1 MRRKNQILAL
11 GLAAVLTAASA
22 VPAFAG
28 YAPTGPGAEP
38 EPEKYDAATLSKLQD
53 NVLEYDEL
61 ALRVREY
68 NPNISEAWRKYGESK
83 EDYQNMLTELE
94 STYDKSMDNID
105 DVLKPLKQAK
115 KLMPQLKSSVKQMES
130 LKSGYHSLV
139 QGIRDT
145 VTNWDTSKVNTA
157 TIRQYEKQVVSG
169 AQSAMIGY
177 KQLLLNEESLES
189 GLTLLNAVYQST
201 QNQAA
206 NGLATQ
212 SQVLSA
218 RQQLESTQA
227 TKLTLTANEQKLRQT
242 LCTMLGWKYDA
253 VPEIRDVP
261 AADLARIDGMNPEK
275 DKQAAQDNNFTIR
288 YNVLDLDNKDAGSVE
303 YQNLQR
309 TIKQEKEEV
318 SSSLVNL
325 YNDVLQKRNEL
336 QTAKAA
342 YELEKTKMET
352 ADRKWQLGTIGR
364 LEYMQQQNALKTKEI
379 AVKTG
384 DLALFQAME
393 TYDWAVKGNLKLSQ

>member
-94 STYDKSMDNID
+94 STYDDSMDNVD
-105 DVLKPLKQAK
+105 AVLKPLKQAE
-115 KLMPQLKSSVKQMES
+115 KLMPQLKGTVKQMSS

-145 VTNWDTSKVNTA
+145 VTNWDTSKRNTSQ
-157 TIRQYEKQVVSG
+157 IRQYEKQVISG

-177 KQLLLNEESLES
+177 NTIVDNKATLETMVDLYQKQCDMYQRMAALGLANQTDVVSAQTSLIGAKSQLASLQSQQDSVYRTLCLLLGYDTDSGVEIRNLPDFDMSRLDGMNLKADTKKAIGNNYTLIGQRTSAKGETNAQIAARLNTIEE
-189 GLTLLNAVYQST
+189 G
-201 QNQAA
+201 
-206 NGLATQ
+206 
-212 SQVLSA
+212 
-218 RQQLESTQA
+218 
-227 TKLTLTANEQKLRQT
+227 EQKLTIEMQR
-242 LCTMLGWKYDA
+242 LY
-253 VPEIRDVP
+253 
-261 AADLARIDGMNPEK
+261 
-275 DKQAAQDNNFTIR
+275 QD
-288 YNVLDLDNKDAGSVE
+288 VLDK
-303 YQNLQR
+303 
-309 TIKQEKEEV
+309 
-318 SSSLVNL
+318 
-325 YNDVLQKRNEL
+325 
-336 QTAKAA
+336 KAA
-342 YELEKTKMET
+342 YEAAMTGYEAAEKSNGAAQRQYQNGLLSEMQYVGTQISYNQKKAAKESAELDLWT
-352 ADRKWQLGTIGR
+352 A
-364 LEYMQQQNALKTKEI
+364 MNA
-379 AVKTG
+379 
-384 DLALFQAME
+384 
-393 TYDWAVKGNLKLSQ
+393 YDWGIEGLAAVE

>member
-94 STYDKSMDNID
+94 STYDDSMDNID
-105 DVLKPLKQAK
+105 AVLKPLKQAE
-115 KLMPQLKSSVKQMES
+115 KLMPQLKGTVKQMSS

-145 VTNWDTSKVNTA
+145 VTNWDTSKRNTSQ
-157 TIRQYEKQVVSG
+157 IRQYEKQVISG

-177 KQLLLNEESLES
+177 NTIVDNKATLETMVDLYQKQCDMYQRMAALGLVNQTDVVSAQTSLIGAKSQLASLQSQEDSVYRTLCLLLGYDPDSGVEIRNLPDFDMSRLDGMNLEADTKKAIGNNYTLIGQRTSAKGETNAQIAARLNTIEE
-189 GLTLLNAVYQST
+189 G
-201 QNQAA
+201 
-206 NGLATQ
+206 
-212 SQVLSA
+212 
-218 RQQLESTQA
+218 
-227 TKLTLTANEQKLRQT
+227 EQKLTIEMQR
-242 LCTMLGWKYDA
+242 LY
-253 VPEIRDVP
+253 
-261 AADLARIDGMNPEK
+261 
-275 DKQAAQDNNFTIR
+275 QD
-288 YNVLDLDNKDAGSVE
+288 VLDK
-303 YQNLQR
+303 
-309 TIKQEKEEV
+309 
-318 SSSLVNL
+318 
-325 YNDVLQKRNEL
+325 
-336 QTAKAA
+336 KAA
-342 YELEKTKMET
+342 YEAAMTGYEAAEKSNGAAQRQYQNGLLSEMQYVGTQISYNQKKAAKESAELDLWT
-352 ADRKWQLGTIGR
+352 A
-364 LEYMQQQNALKTKEI
+364 MNA
-379 AVKTG
+379 
-384 DLALFQAME
+384 
-393 TYDWAVKGNLKLSQ
+393 YDWGIEGLATVE

>member
-94 STYDKSMDNID
+94 STYDDSMDNID
-105 DVLKPLKQAK
+105 AVLKPLKQAE
-115 KLMPQLKSSVKQMES
+115 KLMPQLKGTVKQMSS

-145 VTNWDTSKVNTA
+145 VTNWDTSKRNTSQ
-157 TIRQYEKQVVSG
+157 IRQYEKQVISG

-177 KQLLLNEESLES
+177 NTIVDNKATLETMVDLYQKQCDMYQRMAALGLANQTDVVSAQTSLIGAKSQLASLQSQEDSVYRTLCLLLGYDTDSGVEIRNLPDFEMSRLDGMNLEADTKKAIGNNYTLIGQRTSAKGETNAQIAARLNTIEE
-189 GLTLLNAVYQST
+189 G
-201 QNQAA
+201 
-206 NGLATQ
+206 
-212 SQVLSA
+212 
-218 RQQLESTQA
+218 
-227 TKLTLTANEQKLRQT
+227 EQKLTIEMQR
-242 LCTMLGWKYDA
+242 LY
-253 VPEIRDVP
+253 
-261 AADLARIDGMNPEK
+261 
-275 DKQAAQDNNFTIR
+275 QD
-288 YNVLDLDNKDAGSVE
+288 VLDK
-303 YQNLQR
+303 
-309 TIKQEKEEV
+309 
-318 SSSLVNL
+318 
-325 YNDVLQKRNEL
+325 
-336 QTAKAA
+336 KAA
-342 YELEKTKMET
+342 YEAAMTGYEAAEKSNGAAQRQYQNGLLSEMQYVGTQISYNQKKAAKESAELDLWT
-352 ADRKWQLGTIGR
+352 A
-364 LEYMQQQNALKTKEI
+364 MNA
-379 AVKTG
+379 
-384 DLALFQAME
+384 
-393 TYDWAVKGNLKLSQ
+393 YDWGIEGLAAVE

>member
-94 STYDKSMDNID
+94 STYDDSMDNID
-105 DVLKPLKQAK
+105 AVLKSLKQAE
-115 KLMPQLKSSVKQMES
+115 KLMPQLKGTVKQMSS

-145 VTNWDTSKVNTA
+145 VTNWDTSKRNTSQ
-157 TIRQYEKQVVSG
+157 IRQYEKQVISG

-177 KQLLLNEESLES
+177 NTIVDNKVTLETMVDLYQKQCDMYQRMAALGLVNQTDVVSAQTSLIGAKSQLASLQSQEDSVYRTLCLLLGYDPDSGVEIRNLPAFDMSRLDGMNLEADTKKAIGNNYTLIGQRTSAKGETNAQIAARLNTIEEGEQKLTIEMQRLYQDVLDKKVAYEAAMTGYEAAEKSNGAAQRQYQNGLLSEMQYVGTQISYNQKKAAKES
-189 GLTLLNAVYQST
+189 AELDLWTAMNAYDWGIE
-201 QNQAA
+201 
-206 NGLATQ
+206 GLAT
-212 SQVLSA
+212 
-218 RQQLESTQA
+218 
-227 TKLTLTANEQKLRQT
+227 
-242 LCTMLGWKYDA
+242 
-253 VPEIRDVP
+253 
-261 AADLARIDGMNPEK
+261 
-275 DKQAAQDNNFTIR
+275 
-288 YNVLDLDNKDAGSVE
+288 VE
-303 YQNLQR
+303 
-309 TIKQEKEEV
+309 
-318 SSSLVNL
+318 
-325 YNDVLQKRNEL
+325 
-336 QTAKAA
+336 
-342 YELEKTKMET
+342 
-352 ADRKWQLGTIGR
+352 
-364 LEYMQQQNALKTKEI
+364 
-379 AVKTG
+379 
-384 DLALFQAME
+384 
-393 TYDWAVKGNLKLSQ
+393 

>member
-94 STYDKSMDNID
+94 STYDDSMDNID
-105 DVLKPLKQAK
+105 AVLKPLKQAE
-115 KLMPQLKSSVKQMES
+115 KLMPQLKGTVKQMSS

-145 VTNWDTSKVNTA
+145 VTNWDTSTRNTSQ
-157 TIRQYEKQVVSG
+157 IRQYEKQVISG

-177 KQLLLNEESLES
+177 NTIVDNKATLETMVDLYQKQCDMYQRMAALGLANQTDVVSAQTSLIGAKSQLASLQSQEDSVYRTLCLLLGYDTDSGVEIRNLPDFDMSRLDGMNLEADTKKAIGNNYTLIGQRTSAKGETNAQIAARLNTIEE
-189 GLTLLNAVYQST
+189 G
-201 QNQAA
+201 
-206 NGLATQ
+206 
-212 SQVLSA
+212 
-218 RQQLESTQA
+218 
-227 TKLTLTANEQKLRQT
+227 EQKLTIEMQR
-242 LCTMLGWKYDA
+242 LY
-253 VPEIRDVP
+253 
-261 AADLARIDGMNPEK
+261 
-275 DKQAAQDNNFTIR
+275 QD
-288 YNVLDLDNKDAGSVE
+288 VLDK
-303 YQNLQR
+303 
-309 TIKQEKEEV
+309 
-318 SSSLVNL
+318 
-325 YNDVLQKRNEL
+325 
-336 QTAKAA
+336 KAA
-342 YELEKTKMET
+342 YEAAMTGYEAAEKSNGAAQRQYQNGLLSEMQYVGTQISYNQKKAAKESAELDLWT
-352 ADRKWQLGTIGR
+352 A
-364 LEYMQQQNALKTKEI
+364 MNA
-379 AVKTG
+379 
-384 DLALFQAME
+384 
-393 TYDWAVKGNLKLSQ
+393 YDWGIEGLAAVE

>member
-94 STYDKSMDNID
+94 STYDDSMDNID
-105 DVLKPLKQAK
+105 AVLKPLKQAE
-115 KLMPQLKSSVKQMES
+115 KLMPQLKGTVKQMSS

-145 VTNWDTSKVNTA
+145 VTNWDTSKRNTSQ
-157 TIRQYEKQVVSG
+157 IRQYEKQVISG

-177 KQLLLNEESLES
+177 NTIVDNKATLETMVDLYQKQCDMYQRMAALGLANQTDVVSAQTSLIGAKSQLASLQSQEDSVYRTLCLLLGYDTDSGVEIRNLPDFDMSRLDGMNLEADTKKAIGNNYTLIGQRTSAKGETNAQIAARLNTIEE
-189 GLTLLNAVYQST
+189 G
-201 QNQAA
+201 
-206 NGLATQ
+206 
-212 SQVLSA
+212 
-218 RQQLESTQA
+218 
-227 TKLTLTANEQKLRQT
+227 EQKLTIEMQR
-242 LCTMLGWKYDA
+242 LY
-253 VPEIRDVP
+253 
-261 AADLARIDGMNPEK
+261 
-275 DKQAAQDNNFTIR
+275 QD
-288 YNVLDLDNKDAGSVE
+288 VLDK
-303 YQNLQR
+303 
-309 TIKQEKEEV
+309 
-318 SSSLVNL
+318 
-325 YNDVLQKRNEL
+325 
-336 QTAKAA
+336 KAA
-342 YELEKTKMET
+342 YEAAMTGYEAAEKSNGAAQRQYQNGLLSEMQYVGTQISYNQKKVAKESAELDLWT
-352 ADRKWQLGTIGR
+352 A
-364 LEYMQQQNALKTKEI
+364 MNA
-379 AVKTG
+379 
-384 DLALFQAME
+384 
-393 TYDWAVKGNLKLSQ
+393 YDWGIEGLAAVE

>member
-94 STYDKSMDNID
+94 STYDDSMDNID
-105 DVLKPLKQAK
+105 AVLKPLKQAE
-115 KLMPQLKSSVKQMES
+115 KLMPQLKGTVKQMSS

-145 VTNWDTSKVNTA
+145 VTNWDTSKRNTSQ
-157 TIRQYEKQVVSG
+157 IRQYEKQVISG

-177 KQLLLNEESLES
+177 NTIVDNKATLETMVDLYQKQCDMYQRMAALGLANQTDVVSAQTSLIGAKSQLASLQSQQDSVYRTLCLLLGYDTDSGVEIRNLPDFDMSRLDGMNLKADTKKAIGNNYTLIGQRTSAKGETNAQSAARLNTIEE
-189 GLTLLNAVYQST
+189 G
-201 QNQAA
+201 
-206 NGLATQ
+206 
-212 SQVLSA
+212 
-218 RQQLESTQA
+218 
-227 TKLTLTANEQKLRQT
+227 EQKLTIEMQR
-242 LCTMLGWKYDA
+242 LY
-253 VPEIRDVP
+253 
-261 AADLARIDGMNPEK
+261 
-275 DKQAAQDNNFTIR
+275 QD
-288 YNVLDLDNKDAGSVE
+288 VLDK
-303 YQNLQR
+303 
-309 TIKQEKEEV
+309 
-318 SSSLVNL
+318 
-325 YNDVLQKRNEL
+325 
-336 QTAKAA
+336 KAA
-342 YELEKTKMET
+342 YEAAMTGYEAAEKSNGAAQRQYQNGLLSEMQYVGTQISYNQKKAAKESAELDLWT
-352 ADRKWQLGTIGR
+352 A
-364 LEYMQQQNALKTKEI
+364 MNA
-379 AVKTG
+379 
-384 DLALFQAME
+384 
-393 TYDWAVKGNLKLSQ
+393 YDWGIEGLAAVE

>member
-94 STYDKSMDNID
+94 STYDDSMDNID
-105 DVLKPLKQAK
+105 AVLKPLKQAE
-115 KLMPQLKSSVKQMES
+115 KLMPQLKGTVKQMSS

-145 VTNWDTSKVNTA
+145 VTNWDTSKRNTSQ
-157 TIRQYEKQVVSG
+157 IRQYEKQVISG

-177 KQLLLNEESLES
+177 NTIVENKATLETMVDLYQKQCDMYQRMAALGLANQTDVVSAQTSLIGAKSQLASLQSQQDSVYRTLCLLLGYDTDSGVEIRNLPDFDMSRLDGMNLKADTKKAIGNNYTLIGQRTSAKGETNAQIAARLNTIEE
-189 GLTLLNAVYQST
+189 G
-201 QNQAA
+201 
-206 NGLATQ
+206 
-212 SQVLSA
+212 
-218 RQQLESTQA
+218 
-227 TKLTLTANEQKLRQT
+227 EQKLTIEMQR
-242 LCTMLGWKYDA
+242 LY
-253 VPEIRDVP
+253 
-261 AADLARIDGMNPEK
+261 
-275 DKQAAQDNNFTIR
+275 QD
-288 YNVLDLDNKDAGSVE
+288 VLDK
-303 YQNLQR
+303 
-309 TIKQEKEEV
+309 
-318 SSSLVNL
+318 
-325 YNDVLQKRNEL
+325 
-336 QTAKAA
+336 KAA
-342 YELEKTKMET
+342 YEAAMTGYEAAEKSNGAAQRQYQNGLLSEMQYVGTQISYNQKKAAKESAELDLWT
-352 ADRKWQLGTIGR
+352 A
-364 LEYMQQQNALKTKEI
+364 MNA
-379 AVKTG
+379 
-384 DLALFQAME
+384 
-393 TYDWAVKGNLKLSQ
+393 YDWGIEGLAAVE

>member
-94 STYDKSMDNID
+94 STYDDSMDNID
-105 DVLKPLKQAK
+105 AVLKPLKQAE
-115 KLMPQLKSSVKQMES
+115 KLMPQLKGTVKQMSS

-145 VTNWDTSKVNTA
+145 VTNWDTSKRNTSQ
-157 TIRQYEKQVVSG
+157 IRQYEKQVISG

-177 KQLLLNEESLES
+177 NTIVDNKTTLETMVDLYQKQCDMYQRMAALGLANQTDVVSAQTSLIGAKSQLASLQSQQDSVYRTLCLLLGYDTDSGVEIRNLPDFDMSRLDGMNLKADTKKAIGNNYTLIGQRTSAKGETNAQIAARLNTIEE
-189 GLTLLNAVYQST
+189 G
-201 QNQAA
+201 
-206 NGLATQ
+206 
-212 SQVLSA
+212 
-218 RQQLESTQA
+218 
-227 TKLTLTANEQKLRQT
+227 EQKLTIEMQR
-242 LCTMLGWKYDA
+242 LY
-253 VPEIRDVP
+253 
-261 AADLARIDGMNPEK
+261 
-275 DKQAAQDNNFTIR
+275 QD
-288 YNVLDLDNKDAGSVE
+288 VLDK
-303 YQNLQR
+303 
-309 TIKQEKEEV
+309 
-318 SSSLVNL
+318 
-325 YNDVLQKRNEL
+325 
-336 QTAKAA
+336 KAA
-342 YELEKTKMET
+342 YEAAMTGYEAAEKSNGAAQRQYQNGLLSEMQYVGTQISYNQKKAAKESAELDLWT
-352 ADRKWQLGTIGR
+352 A
-364 LEYMQQQNALKTKEI
+364 MNA
-379 AVKTG
+379 
-384 DLALFQAME
+384 
-393 TYDWAVKGNLKLSQ
+393 YDWGIEGLAAVE

>member
-94 STYDKSMDNID
+94 STYDDSMDKID
-105 DVLKPLKQAK
+105 AVLKPLKQAE
-115 KLMPQLKSSVKQMES
+115 KLMPQLKGTVKQMSS

-145 VTNWDTSKVNTA
+145 VTNWDTSKRNTSQ
-157 TIRQYEKQVVSG
+157 IRQYEKQVISG

-177 KQLLLNEESLES
+177 NTIVDNKATLETMVDLYQKQCDMYQRMAALGLANQTDVVSAQTSLIGAKSQLASLQSQQDSVYRTLCLLLGYDTDSGVEIRNLSDFDMSRLDGMNLEADTKKAIGNNYTLIGQRTSAKGETNAQIAARLNTIEE
-189 GLTLLNAVYQST
+189 G
-201 QNQAA
+201 
-206 NGLATQ
+206 
-212 SQVLSA
+212 
-218 RQQLESTQA
+218 
-227 TKLTLTANEQKLRQT
+227 EQKLTIEMQR
-242 LCTMLGWKYDA
+242 LY
-253 VPEIRDVP
+253 
-261 AADLARIDGMNPEK
+261 
-275 DKQAAQDNNFTIR
+275 QD
-288 YNVLDLDNKDAGSVE
+288 VLDK
-303 YQNLQR
+303 
-309 TIKQEKEEV
+309 
-318 SSSLVNL
+318 
-325 YNDVLQKRNEL
+325 
-336 QTAKAA
+336 KAA
-342 YELEKTKMET
+342 YEAAMTGYEAAEKSNGAAQRQYQNGLLSEMQYVGTQISYNQKKAAKESAELDLWT
-352 ADRKWQLGTIGR
+352 A
-364 LEYMQQQNALKTKEI
+364 MNA
-379 AVKTG
+379 
-384 DLALFQAME
+384 
-393 TYDWAVKGNLKLSQ
+393 YDWGIEGLAAVE

>member
-94 STYDKSMDNID
+94 STYDDSMDNID
-105 DVLKPLKQAK
+105 AVLKPLKQAE
-115 KLMPQLKSSVKQMES
+115 KLMPQLKGTVKQMSS

-145 VTNWDTSKVNTA
+145 VTNWDTSKRNTSQ
-157 TIRQYEKQVVSG
+157 IRQYEKQVISG

-177 KQLLLNEESLES
+177 NTIVDNKVTLETMVDLYQKQCDMYQRMAALGLVNQTDVVSAQTSLIGAKSQLASLQSQEDSVYRTLCLLLGYDPDSGVEIRNLPDFDMSRLDGMNLEADTKKAIGNNYTLIGQRTSAKGETNAQIAARLNTIEE
-189 GLTLLNAVYQST
+189 G
-201 QNQAA
+201 
-206 NGLATQ
+206 
-212 SQVLSA
+212 
-218 RQQLESTQA
+218 
-227 TKLTLTANEQKLRQT
+227 EQKLTIEMQR
-242 LCTMLGWKYDA
+242 LY
-253 VPEIRDVP
+253 
-261 AADLARIDGMNPEK
+261 
-275 DKQAAQDNNFTIR
+275 QD
-288 YNVLDLDNKDAGSVE
+288 VLDK
-303 YQNLQR
+303 
-309 TIKQEKEEV
+309 
-318 SSSLVNL
+318 
-325 YNDVLQKRNEL
+325 
-336 QTAKAA
+336 KAA
-342 YELEKTKMET
+342 YEAAMTGYEAAEKSNGAAQRQYQNGLLSEMQYVGTQISYNQKKAAKESAELDLWT
-352 ADRKWQLGTIGR
+352 A
-364 LEYMQQQNALKTKEI
+364 MNA
-379 AVKTG
+379 
-384 DLALFQAME
+384 
-393 TYDWAVKGNLKLSQ
+393 YDWGIEGLAAVE

>member
-94 STYDKSMDNID
+94 STYDDSMDNID
-105 DVLKPLKQAK
+105 AVLKPLKQAE
-115 KLMPQLKSSVKQMES
+115 KLMPQLKGTVKQMSS

-145 VTNWDTSKVNTA
+145 VTNWDTSKRNTSQ
-157 TIRQYEKQVVSG
+157 IRQYEKQVISG

-177 KQLLLNEESLES
+177 NTIVDNKATLETMVDLYQKQCDMYQRMAALGLANQTDVVSAQTSLIGAKSQLAFLQSQEDSVYRTICLLLGYDTDSGVEIRNLPDFDMSCLDGMNLEADTKKAIGNNYTLIGQRTSAKGETNAQIAARLNTIEE
-189 GLTLLNAVYQST
+189 G
-201 QNQAA
+201 
-206 NGLATQ
+206 
-212 SQVLSA
+212 
-218 RQQLESTQA
+218 
-227 TKLTLTANEQKLRQT
+227 EQKLTIEMQR
-242 LCTMLGWKYDA
+242 LY
-253 VPEIRDVP
+253 
-261 AADLARIDGMNPEK
+261 
-275 DKQAAQDNNFTIR
+275 QD
-288 YNVLDLDNKDAGSVE
+288 VLDK
-303 YQNLQR
+303 
-309 TIKQEKEEV
+309 
-318 SSSLVNL
+318 
-325 YNDVLQKRNEL
+325 
-336 QTAKAA
+336 KAA
-342 YELEKTKMET
+342 YEAAMTGYEAAEKSNGAAQRQYQNGLLSEMQYVGTQISYNQKKAAKESAELDLWT
-352 ADRKWQLGTIGR
+352 A
-364 LEYMQQQNALKTKEI
+364 MNA
-379 AVKTG
+379 
-384 DLALFQAME
+384 
-393 TYDWAVKGNLKLSQ
+393 YDWGIEGLAAVE

>member
-94 STYDKSMDNID
+94 STYDDSMDNID
-105 DVLKPLKQAK
+105 AVLKPLKQAE
-115 KLMPQLKSSVKQMES
+115 KLMPQLKGTVKQMSS

-145 VTNWDTSKVNTA
+145 VTNWDTSKRNTSQ
-157 TIRQYEKQVVSG
+157 IRQYEKQVISG

-177 KQLLLNEESLES
+177 NTIVDNKATLETMVDLYQKQCDMYQRMAALGLANQTDVVRAQTSLIGAKSQLASLQSQQDSVYRTLCLLLGYDTDSGVEIRNLSDFDMSRLDGMNLEADTKKAIGNNYTLIGQRTSAKGETNAQIAARLNTIEE
-189 GLTLLNAVYQST
+189 G
-201 QNQAA
+201 
-206 NGLATQ
+206 
-212 SQVLSA
+212 
-218 RQQLESTQA
+218 
-227 TKLTLTANEQKLRQT
+227 EQKLTIEMQR
-242 LCTMLGWKYDA
+242 LY
-253 VPEIRDVP
+253 
-261 AADLARIDGMNPEK
+261 
-275 DKQAAQDNNFTIR
+275 QD
-288 YNVLDLDNKDAGSVE
+288 VLDK
-303 YQNLQR
+303 
-309 TIKQEKEEV
+309 
-318 SSSLVNL
+318 
-325 YNDVLQKRNEL
+325 
-336 QTAKAA
+336 KAA
-342 YELEKTKMET
+342 YEAAMTGYEAAEKSNGAAQRQYQNGLLSEMQYVGTQISYNQKKAAKESAELDLWT
-352 ADRKWQLGTIGR
+352 A
-364 LEYMQQQNALKTKEI
+364 MNA
-379 AVKTG
+379 
-384 DLALFQAME
+384 
-393 TYDWAVKGNLKLSQ
+393 YDWGIEGLAAVE

>member
-94 STYDKSMDNID
+94 STYDDSMDNID
-105 DVLKPLKQAK
+105 AVLKPLKQAE
-115 KLMPQLKSSVKQMES
+115 KLMPQLKGTVKQMSS

-145 VTNWDTSKVNTA
+145 VTNWDTSKRNTSQ
-157 TIRQYEKQVVSG
+157 IRQYGKQVISG

-177 KQLLLNEESLES
+177 NTIVDNKATLETMVDLYQKQCDMYQRMAALGLANQTDVVSAQTSLIGAKSQLASLQSQQDSVYRTLCLLLGYDTDSGVEIRNLPDFDMSRLDGMNLKADTKKAIGNNYTLIGQRTSAKGETNAQIAARLNTIEE
-189 GLTLLNAVYQST
+189 G
-201 QNQAA
+201 
-206 NGLATQ
+206 
-212 SQVLSA
+212 
-218 RQQLESTQA
+218 
-227 TKLTLTANEQKLRQT
+227 EQKLTIEMQR
-242 LCTMLGWKYDA
+242 LY
-253 VPEIRDVP
+253 
-261 AADLARIDGMNPEK
+261 
-275 DKQAAQDNNFTIR
+275 QD
-288 YNVLDLDNKDAGSVE
+288 VLDK
-303 YQNLQR
+303 
-309 TIKQEKEEV
+309 
-318 SSSLVNL
+318 
-325 YNDVLQKRNEL
+325 
-336 QTAKAA
+336 KAA
-342 YELEKTKMET
+342 YEAAMTGYEAAEKSNGAAQRQYQNGLLSEMQYVGTQISYNQKKAAKESAELDLWT
-352 ADRKWQLGTIGR
+352 A
-364 LEYMQQQNALKTKEI
+364 MNA
-379 AVKTG
+379 
-384 DLALFQAME
+384 
-393 TYDWAVKGNLKLSQ
+393 YDWGIEGLAAVE

>member
-94 STYDKSMDNID
+94 STYDDSMDNID
-105 DVLKPLKQAK
+105 AVLKPLKQAE
-115 KLMPQLKSSVKQMES
+115 KLMPQLKGTVKQMSS

-145 VTNWDTSKVNTA
+145 VTNWDTSKRNTSQ
-157 TIRQYEKQVVSG
+157 IRQYEKQVISG

-177 KQLLLNEESLES
+177 NTIVDNKATLETMVDLYQKQCDMYQRMAALGLANQTDVVSAQTSLIGAKSQLASLQSQEDSVYRTICLLLGYDTDSGVEIRNLPDFDMSRLDGMNLKADTKKAIGNNYTLIGQRTSAKGETNAQIAARLNTIEE
-189 GLTLLNAVYQST
+189 G
-201 QNQAA
+201 
-206 NGLATQ
+206 
-212 SQVLSA
+212 
-218 RQQLESTQA
+218 
-227 TKLTLTANEQKLRQT
+227 EQKLTIEMQR
-242 LCTMLGWKYDA
+242 LY
-253 VPEIRDVP
+253 
-261 AADLARIDGMNPEK
+261 
-275 DKQAAQDNNFTIR
+275 QD
-288 YNVLDLDNKDAGSVE
+288 VLDK
-303 YQNLQR
+303 
-309 TIKQEKEEV
+309 
-318 SSSLVNL
+318 
-325 YNDVLQKRNEL
+325 
-336 QTAKAA
+336 KAA
-342 YELEKTKMET
+342 YEAAMTGYEAAEKSNGAAQRQYQNGLLSEMQYEGTQISYNQKT
-352 ADRKWQLGTIGR
+352 A
-364 LEYMQQQNALKTKEI
+364 AKES
-379 AVKTG
+379 AEL
-384 DLALFQAME
+384 DLWTAMHA
-393 TYDWAVKGNLKLSQ
+393 YDWGIEGLAAVE

>member
-94 STYDKSMDNID
+94 STYDDSMDNID
-105 DVLKPLKQAK
+105 AVLKPLKQAE
-115 KLMPQLKSSVKQMES
+115 KLMPQLKGTVKQMSS

-145 VTNWDTSKVNTA
+145 VTNWDTSKRNTSQ
-157 TIRQYEKQVVSG
+157 IRQYEKQVISG

-177 KQLLLNEESLES
+177 NTIVDNKVTLETMVDLYQKQCDMYQRMAALGLANQTDVVSAQTSLIGAKSQLASLQSQQDSVYRTLCLLLGYDTDSGVEIRNLPDFDMSRLDGMNLEADTKKAIGNNYTLIGQRTSAKGETNAQIAARLNTIEE
-189 GLTLLNAVYQST
+189 G
-201 QNQAA
+201 
-206 NGLATQ
+206 
-212 SQVLSA
+212 
-218 RQQLESTQA
+218 
-227 TKLTLTANEQKLRQT
+227 EQKLTIEMQR
-242 LCTMLGWKYDA
+242 LY
-253 VPEIRDVP
+253 
-261 AADLARIDGMNPEK
+261 
-275 DKQAAQDNNFTIR
+275 QD
-288 YNVLDLDNKDAGSVE
+288 VLDK
-303 YQNLQR
+303 
-309 TIKQEKEEV
+309 
-318 SSSLVNL
+318 
-325 YNDVLQKRNEL
+325 
-336 QTAKAA
+336 KAA
-342 YELEKTKMET
+342 YEAAMTGYEAAEKSNGAAQRQYQNGLLSEMQYVGTQISYNQKKAAKESAELDLWT
-352 ADRKWQLGTIGR
+352 A
-364 LEYMQQQNALKTKEI
+364 MNA
-379 AVKTG
+379 
-384 DLALFQAME
+384 
-393 TYDWAVKGNLKLSQ
+393 YDWGIEGLAAVE

>member
-94 STYDKSMDNID
+94 STYNDSMDNID
-105 DVLKPLKQAK
+105 AVLKPLKQAE
-115 KLMPQLKSSVKQMES
+115 KLMPQLKGTVKQMSS

-145 VTNWDTSKVNTA
+145 VTNWDTSKRNTSQ
-157 TIRQYEKQVVSG
+157 IRQYEKQVISG

-177 KQLLLNEESLES
+177 NTIVDNKATLETMVDLYQKQCDMYQRMAALGLANQTDVVSAQTSLIGAKSQLASLQSQQDSVYRTLCLLLGYDTDSGVEIRNLPDFDMSRLDGMNLKADTKKAIGNNYTLIGQRTSAKGETNAQIAARLNTIEE
-189 GLTLLNAVYQST
+189 G
-201 QNQAA
+201 
-206 NGLATQ
+206 
-212 SQVLSA
+212 
-218 RQQLESTQA
+218 
-227 TKLTLTANEQKLRQT
+227 EQKLTIEMQR
-242 LCTMLGWKYDA
+242 LY
-253 VPEIRDVP
+253 
-261 AADLARIDGMNPEK
+261 
-275 DKQAAQDNNFTIR
+275 QD
-288 YNVLDLDNKDAGSVE
+288 VLDK
-303 YQNLQR
+303 
-309 TIKQEKEEV
+309 
-318 SSSLVNL
+318 
-325 YNDVLQKRNEL
+325 
-336 QTAKAA
+336 KAA
-342 YELEKTKMET
+342 YEAAMTGYEAAEKSNGAAQRQYQNGLLSEMQYVGTQISYNQKKAAKESAELDLWT
-352 ADRKWQLGTIGR
+352 A
-364 LEYMQQQNALKTKEI
+364 MNA
-379 AVKTG
+379 
-384 DLALFQAME
+384 
-393 TYDWAVKGNLKLSQ
+393 YDWGIEGLAAVE

>member
-94 STYDKSMDNID
+94 STYDDSMDNID
-105 DVLKPLKQAK
+105 AVLKPLKQAE
-115 KLMPQLKSSVKQMES
+115 KLMPQLKGTVKQMSS

-145 VTNWDTSKVNTA
+145 VTNWDTSKRNTSQ
-157 TIRQYEKQVVSG
+157 IRQYEKQVISG

-177 KQLLLNEESLES
+177 NTIVDNKATLETMVDLYQKQCDMYQRMAALGLANQTDVVSAQTSLIGAKSQLASLQSQQDSVYRTLCLLLGYDTDSGVEIRNLPDFDMSRLDGMNLEADTKKAIGNNYTLIGQRTSAKGETNAQIAARLNTIEE
-189 GLTLLNAVYQST
+189 G
-201 QNQAA
+201 
-206 NGLATQ
+206 
-212 SQVLSA
+212 
-218 RQQLESTQA
+218 
-227 TKLTLTANEQKLRQT
+227 EQKLTIEMQR
-242 LCTMLGWKYDA
+242 LY
-253 VPEIRDVP
+253 
-261 AADLARIDGMNPEK
+261 
-275 DKQAAQDNNFTIR
+275 QD
-288 YNVLDLDNKDAGSVE
+288 VLDK
-303 YQNLQR
+303 
-309 TIKQEKEEV
+309 
-318 SSSLVNL
+318 
-325 YNDVLQKRNEL
+325 
-336 QTAKAA
+336 KAA
-342 YELEKTKMET
+342 YEAAMTGYEAAEKSNGAAQRQYQNGLLSEMQYVGTQISYNQKKAAKESAELDLWT
-352 ADRKWQLGTIGR
+352 A
-364 LEYMQQQNALKTKEI
+364 MNA
-379 AVKTG
+379 
-384 DLALFQAME
+384 
-393 TYDWAVKGNLKLSQ
+393 YDWGIEGLVAVE

>member
-94 STYDKSMDNID
+94 STYADSMDTID
-105 DVLKPLKQAK
+105 AVLKPLKQAE
-115 KLMPQLKSSVKQMES
+115 KLMPQLKGTVKQMSS

-145 VTNWDTSKVNTA
+145 VTNWDTSKRNTSQ
-157 TIRQYEKQVVSG
+157 IRQYEKQVISG

-177 KQLLLNEESLES
+177 NTIVDNKATLETMVDLYQKQCDMYQRMAALGLANQTDVVSAQTSLIGAKSQLASLQSQQDSVYRTLCLLLGYDTDSGVEIRNLPDFDMSRLDGMNLKADTKKAIGNNYTLIGQRTSAKGETNAQIAARLNTIEE
-189 GLTLLNAVYQST
+189 G
-201 QNQAA
+201 
-206 NGLATQ
+206 
-212 SQVLSA
+212 
-218 RQQLESTQA
+218 
-227 TKLTLTANEQKLRQT
+227 EQKLTIEMQR
-242 LCTMLGWKYDA
+242 LY
-253 VPEIRDVP
+253 
-261 AADLARIDGMNPEK
+261 
-275 DKQAAQDNNFTIR
+275 QD
-288 YNVLDLDNKDAGSVE
+288 VLDK
-303 YQNLQR
+303 
-309 TIKQEKEEV
+309 
-318 SSSLVNL
+318 
-325 YNDVLQKRNEL
+325 
-336 QTAKAA
+336 KAA
-342 YELEKTKMET
+342 YEAAMTGYEAAEKSNGAAQRQYQNGLLSEMQYVGTQISYNQKKAAKESAELDLWT
-352 ADRKWQLGTIGR
+352 A
-364 LEYMQQQNALKTKEI
+364 MNA
-379 AVKTG
+379 
-384 DLALFQAME
+384 
-393 TYDWAVKGNLKLSQ
+393 YDWGIEGLAAVE

>member
-94 STYDKSMDNID
+94 STYDDSMDNID
-105 DVLKPLKQAK
+105 AVLKPLKQAE
-115 KLMPQLKSSVKQMES
+115 KLMPQLKGTVKQMSS

-145 VTNWDTSKVNTA
+145 VTNWDTSKRNTSQ
-157 TIRQYEKQVVSG
+157 IRQYEKQVISG

-177 KQLLLNEESLES
+177 NTIVDNKATLETMVDLYQKQCDMYQRMAALGLANQTDVVSAQTSLIGAKSQLASLQSQQDSVYRTLCLLLGYDTDSGVEIRNLSDFDMSRLDGMNLKADTKKAIGNNYTLIGQRTSAKGETNAQIAARLNTIEE
-189 GLTLLNAVYQST
+189 G
-201 QNQAA
+201 
-206 NGLATQ
+206 
-212 SQVLSA
+212 
-218 RQQLESTQA
+218 
-227 TKLTLTANEQKLRQT
+227 EQKLTIEMQR
-242 LCTMLGWKYDA
+242 LY
-253 VPEIRDVP
+253 
-261 AADLARIDGMNPEK
+261 
-275 DKQAAQDNNFTIR
+275 QD
-288 YNVLDLDNKDAGSVE
+288 VLDK
-303 YQNLQR
+303 
-309 TIKQEKEEV
+309 
-318 SSSLVNL
+318 
-325 YNDVLQKRNEL
+325 
-336 QTAKAA
+336 KAA
-342 YELEKTKMET
+342 YEAAMTGYEAAEKSNGAAQRQYQNGLLSEMQYVGTQISYNQKKAAKESAELDLWT
-352 ADRKWQLGTIGR
+352 A
-364 LEYMQQQNALKTKEI
+364 MNA
-379 AVKTG
+379 
-384 DLALFQAME
+384 
-393 TYDWAVKGNLKLSQ
+393 YDWGIEGLAAVE

>member
-94 STYDKSMDNID
+94 STYDDSMDNID
-105 DVLKPLKQAK
+105 AVLKPLKQAE
-115 KLMPQLKSSVKQMES
+115 KLMPQLKGTVKQMSS

-145 VTNWDTSKVNTA
+145 VTNWDTSKRNTSQ
-157 TIRQYEKQVVSG
+157 IRQYEKQVISG

-177 KQLLLNEESLES
+177 NTIVDNKATLETMVDLYQKQCDMYQRMAALGLANQTDAVSAQTSLIGAKSQLASLQSQQDSVYRTLCLLLGYDTDSGVEIRNLPDFDMSRLDGMNLKADTKKAIGNNYTLIGQRTSAKGETNAQIAARLNTIEE
-189 GLTLLNAVYQST
+189 G
-201 QNQAA
+201 
-206 NGLATQ
+206 
-212 SQVLSA
+212 
-218 RQQLESTQA
+218 
-227 TKLTLTANEQKLRQT
+227 EQKLTIEMQR
-242 LCTMLGWKYDA
+242 LY
-253 VPEIRDVP
+253 
-261 AADLARIDGMNPEK
+261 
-275 DKQAAQDNNFTIR
+275 QD
-288 YNVLDLDNKDAGSVE
+288 VLDK
-303 YQNLQR
+303 
-309 TIKQEKEEV
+309 
-318 SSSLVNL
+318 
-325 YNDVLQKRNEL
+325 
-336 QTAKAA
+336 KAA
-342 YELEKTKMET
+342 YEAAMTGYEAAEKSNGAAQRQYQNGLLSEMQYVGTQISYNQKKAAKESAELDLWT
-352 ADRKWQLGTIGR
+352 A
-364 LEYMQQQNALKTKEI
+364 MNA
-379 AVKTG
+379 
-384 DLALFQAME
+384 
-393 TYDWAVKGNLKLSQ
+393 YDWGIEGLAAVE

>member
-94 STYDKSMDNID
+94 STYDDSMDNID
-105 DVLKPLKQAK
+105 AVLKPLKQAE
-115 KLMPQLKSSVKQMES
+115 KLMPQLKGTVKQMSS

-145 VTNWDTSKVNTA
+145 VTNWDTSKRNTSQ
-157 TIRQYEKQVVSG
+157 IRQYEKQVISG

-177 KQLLLNEESLES
+177 NTIVDNKATLETMVDLYQKQCDMYQRMAALGLANQTDVVSAQTSLIGAKSQLASLQSQQDSVYRTLCLLLGYDTDSGVEIRNLPDFDMSRLDGMNLKADTKKAIGNNYTLIGQRTSAKGETNAQIAARLNTIEE
-189 GLTLLNAVYQST
+189 G
-201 QNQAA
+201 
-206 NGLATQ
+206 
-212 SQVLSA
+212 
-218 RQQLESTQA
+218 
-227 TKLTLTANEQKLRQT
+227 EQKLTIEMQR
-242 LCTMLGWKYDA
+242 LY
-253 VPEIRDVP
+253 
-261 AADLARIDGMNPEK
+261 
-275 DKQAAQDNNFTIR
+275 QD
-288 YNVLDLDNKDAGSVE
+288 VLDK
-303 YQNLQR
+303 
-309 TIKQEKEEV
+309 
-318 SSSLVNL
+318 
-325 YNDVLQKRNEL
+325 
-336 QTAKAA
+336 KAA
-342 YELEKTKMET
+342 YEAAMTGYEAAEKSNGAAQRQYQNGLLSEMQYVGTQISYNQKKAAKESVELDLWT
-352 ADRKWQLGTIGR
+352 A
-364 LEYMQQQNALKTKEI
+364 MNA
-379 AVKTG
+379 
-384 DLALFQAME
+384 
-393 TYDWAVKGNLKLSQ
+393 YDWGIEGLAAVE

>member
-1 MRRKNQILAL
+1 MKRKHQILAL
-11 GLAAVLTAASA
+11 GLAAVLASA
-22 VPAFAG
+22 SVVPAFAG

-38 EPEKYDAATLSKLQD
+38 EPEKYDAETLAKLQD

-61 ALRVREY
+61 TLRVREY

-177 KQLLLNEESLES
+177 NTIVDNKATLETLVDLYQKQCDMYERMAGLGLANQTDLVSAQTSLIGAKAQLASLQSQEDSVYRTLCLLLGYDTNSGVQIQNIPAFDMGRLDGMNLEADTKKAIGNNYTLIGQRTSAKGETNAQIAARLNTINE
-189 GLTLLNAVYQST
+189 G
-201 QNQAA
+201 
-206 NGLATQ
+206 
-212 SQVLSA
+212 
-218 RQQLESTQA
+218 
-227 TKLTLTANEQKLRQT
+227 EQKLTIEMQR
-242 LCTMLGWKYDA
+242 LY
-253 VPEIRDVP
+253 
-261 AADLARIDGMNPEK
+261 
-275 DKQAAQDNNFTIR
+275 QD
-288 YNVLDLDNKDAGSVE
+288 VLDK
-303 YQNLQR
+303 
-309 TIKQEKEEV
+309 
-318 SSSLVNL
+318 
-325 YNDVLQKRNEL
+325 
-336 QTAKAA
+336 KAA
-342 YELEKTKMET
+342 YEAAQTGYAAAEKSNGAAQRQYQNGLLSEM
-352 ADRKWQLGTIGR
+352 QYVGTQISYNQKKAAKEAAE
-364 LEYMQQQNALKTKEI
+364 LDLWSAMNA
-379 AVKTG
+379 
-384 DLALFQAME
+384 
-393 TYDWAVKGNLKLSQ
+393 YDWGIEGLATVE